1 MLAKQKKTGELFA
14 IKVLKK
20 EVIVAKVIVLK
31 MFLLHFYETLKIMFV
46 LCKSISI

>member
-14 IKVLKK
+14 LKVLKK

-31 MFLLHFYETLKIMFV
+31 MFLLHFYKTLKIMFV